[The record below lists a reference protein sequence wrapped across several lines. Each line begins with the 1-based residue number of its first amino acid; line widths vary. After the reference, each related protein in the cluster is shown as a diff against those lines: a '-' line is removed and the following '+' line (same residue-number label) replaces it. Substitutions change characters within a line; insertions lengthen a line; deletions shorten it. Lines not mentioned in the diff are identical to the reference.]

1 MAGLVSI
8 LIRINTAIKVFRYN
22 IICIVFALCVC
33 HQPNNE
39 LCLALHVATAMPLN
53 NLRVHA
59 LRMIKLS
66 GLMLVFTVAGT
77 TFLVSF
83 ALSISFSSFCFIQVL
98 FGGSYATVCISLKN
112 FRINYL
118 GLHAMRYTHN
128 RICTFTYTCLS
139 GMNESD
145 GMRSPVDHG

>member
-1 MAGLVSI
+1 MAGLVFI
-8 LIRINTAIKVFRYN
+8 LFRINTAIKVFRYN

-66 GLMLVFTVAGT
+66 GLMLVFTIART
-77 TFLVSF
+77 TFSVS
-83 ALSISFSSFCFIQVL
+83 LSLSFPVYFFLFPSFVLFQVL
-98 FGGSYATVCISLKN
+98 FGGSYANICISLRKI
-112 FRINYL
+112 RINYFN
-118 GLHAMRYTHN
+118 LHTFSLYMQCDTHIIAYMQIYIHMFI
-128 RICTFTYTCLS
+128 R
-139 GMNESD
+139 NE
-145 GMRSPVDHG
+145 